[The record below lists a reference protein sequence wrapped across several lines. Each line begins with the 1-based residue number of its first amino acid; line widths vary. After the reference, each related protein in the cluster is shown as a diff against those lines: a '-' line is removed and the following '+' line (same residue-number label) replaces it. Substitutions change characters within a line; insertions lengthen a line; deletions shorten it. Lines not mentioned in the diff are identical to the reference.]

1 MPTSETQRTKKM
13 TKEDKKR
20 VRHVNSSDE
29 ESNDDSSYVDDYDDD
44 ETLGSQDTLSES
56 DYDSESDE
64 DFNDYERP
72 ITRRSRSVKLSEIL
86 SASLFST
93 TLLFGSHLSIS
104 DAMIFFMF
112 CNILLSMTHSY
123 DKNAFPISLFL

>member
-44 ETLGSQDTLSES
+44 DETLGSQDTLSES

-72 ITRRSRSVKLSEIL
+72 ITRRSKKINKNKKNKKFIESSDDEDENQIKHADVQRI
-86 SASLFST
+86 
-93 TLLFGSHLSIS
+93 IS
-104 DAMIFFMF
+104 NIFKSKYM
-112 CNILLSMTHSY
+112 
-123 DKNAFPISLFL
+123 DKKVQ